1 MAAMHEPRGFYEMY
15 VMCVYEGVTLKLNEK
30 AVTFL
35 NDIWDKVWGNT
46 TLRNMIES
54 KCEL

>member
-1 MAAMHEPRGFYEMY
+1 MY

-46 TLRNMIES
+46 ILRNMIES

>member
-1 MAAMHEPRGFYEMY
+1 MY